1 LLIPLHGRR
10 ARKGVF
16 GTTSTGTR
24 EALGYTAQIDT
35 KIVLVDGR
43 TLARLMIP
51 HEVGCAP
58 AQSFVVKKLESDDVV
73 EECGDGIRY
82 GKTRGV
88 SSPARGVYC
97 RPRVI
102 RVDVVSRGWCHG
114 YPAVF
119 R

>member
-51 HEVGCAP
+51 TTSAARRRSRSSSRNSRATTSSRSAGM
-58 AQSFVVKKLESDDVV
+58 ESDTA
-73 EECGDGIRY
+73 R
-82 GKTRGV
+82 
-88 SSPARGVYC
+88 PAEYHPPHAVYT
-97 RPRVI
+97 
-102 RVDVVSRGWCHG
+102 
-114 YPAVF
+114 AVHA
-119 R
+119 